1 MLFELASRDFPIL
14 LSFSETRLGQVV
26 LPRRKGGTSVIIHYA
41 SPKMSGQFENDKMNQ
56 YQHYTDRRGV
66 ERCDGKR
73 KGSDVV
79 LEGMLVTMVVQ
90 FRKKL

>member
-1 MLFELASRDFPIL
+1 
-14 LSFSETRLGQVV
+14 
-26 LPRRKGGTSVIIHYA
+26 
-41 SPKMSGQFENDKMNQ
+41 MSSQFENDKMNQ